1 MALTINNRRIIMESN
16 YENVLVQRLA
26 KLKGKLQKELKNTK
40 TDNVEQIQFIVSTL
54 KSVNVS
60 FILATKILEESNNRG

>member
-1 MALTINNRRIIMESN
+1 MESN

-60 FILATKILEESNNRG
+60 FILATKILEESNNRSS

>member
-1 MALTINNRRIIMESN
+1 MESN

>member
-1 MALTINNRRIIMESN
+1 MESN

-40 TDNVEQIQFIVSTL
+40 TDNVEQIQLIVSTL

-60 FILATKILEESNNRG
+60 FILATKILEESNNRSS

>member
-1 MALTINNRRIIMESN
+1 MESN

-40 TDNVEQIQFIVSTL
+40 TYNVEQIQLIVSTL

-60 FILATKILEESNNRG
+60 FILATKILEESNNRSS